1 MNSRLV
7 RSNFAYFSLILA
19 GVRPCGRVAPVTFP
33 DSSTAEQSTVNR
45 QVLGSNPSQG
55 AGFSQ
60 ASLRLIIYTENTNKE
75 IRKVQG

>member
-7 RSNFAYFSLILA
+7 RSNFAYFSPILA

-55 AGFSQ
+55 ATVLIFIWLTERLHEI
-60 ASLRLIIYTENTNKE
+60 LRHGI
-75 IRKVQG
+75 

>member
-55 AGFSQ
+55 ATGLIFIWLTERLHEI
-60 ASLRLIIYTENTNKE
+60 LRHGI
-75 IRKVQG
+75 

>member
-55 AGFSQ
+55 AQGPQSLPQ
-60 ASLRLIIYTENTNKE
+60 AKLK
-75 IRKVQG
+75 KVRHDLTYEV

>member
-1 MNSRLV
+1 MNYRLV

-55 AGFSQ
+55 ATVLIFIWLTERLHEI
-60 ASLRLIIYTENTNKE
+60 LRHGI
-75 IRKVQG
+75 